1 MVRIQYLGLY
11 IHSNAAFFRHHFSLG
26 DVEGGG
32 ADISSA
38 LRHKHDID
46 ADSFIEFLIPKML
59 LLVIGVVSTVTAAN
73 CRFPESQIGRMNHTS
88 AAFLNPDRFGG
99 RGQLYV
105 FSSIV
110 QIIVIQLWGVVII
123 MTSFVT
129 GERLRREPFLS
140 TRPAQLTFR
149 VLTSILLL
157 GFVISITLFS
167 MYTSSVFG
175 NDQTDSLS
183 IGDQDFVFDTSAEG
197 GSESS
202 WDSKADILFR
212 FIRRVSAD
220 VPYVDTS
227 FNIGP
232 GKLLY
237 ATGKLVVH
245 ACFCCSI
252 HYCNSPNNICPFLHL
267 ACSLV
272 AAYIF
277 LPSSHFRPSEK
288 MIANEDAEL
297 HNISYTK
304 EDILWVRDK
313 MLQGTDKRFVVT
325 LARYTH
331 TWRVFPL
338 PIRSHGLMSQHT
350 IKETLNLIGTFQ
362 LDGGFGV
369 YRFKNGRGKQRIG
382 LSINIFAD
390 EFILNQC
397 HSSLPLE

>member
-1 MVRIQYLGLY
+1 
-11 IHSNAAFFRHHFSLG
+11 
-26 DVEGGG
+26 
-32 ADISSA
+32 
-38 LRHKHDID
+38 
-46 ADSFIEFLIPKML
+46 ML
-59 LLVIGVVSTVTAAN
+59 LLVIGLVSTVTAAS
-73 CRFPESQIGRMNHTS
+73 CRFPESHIGRMNQSS

-99 RGQLYV
+99 RVQLYV

-110 QIIVIQLWGVVII
+110 QIIVIQLWGVAII

-129 GERLRREPFLS
+129 GERLKREPFLS

-157 GFVISITLFS
+157 GFVISIALFS
-167 MYTSSVFG
+167 MFTSSVFG
-175 NDQTDSLS
+175 NEQTDGVSLDRD
-183 IGDQDFVFDTSAEG
+183 GFVFDTSV
-197 GSESS
+197 ESGVET
-202 WDSKADILFR
+202 WDSRADIFFR
-212 FIRRVSAD
+212 FIRRVSAQ

-232 GKLLY
+232 GKILY
-237 ATGKLVVH
+237 AT
-245 ACFCCSI
+245 
-252 HYCNSPNNICPFLHL
+252 

-288 MIANEDAEL
+288 MLSNEDAEL
-297 HNISYTK
+297 DNILSYTK
-304 EDILWVRDK
+304 EDILWVKDK

-350 IKETLNLIGTFQ
+350 IKESLNLIGTFQ

-369 YRFKNGRGKQRIG
+369 YRFKNGRG
-382 LSINIFAD
+382 
-390 EFILNQC
+390 E
-397 HSSLPLE
+397 